1 MRFSKLFSRSTPA
14 PETKES
20 ATASVMVVNPDQ
32 AVWTPRDYAH
42 LADEAYVKNVI
53 AYQSINKVGEAV
65 GSIKWTAW
73 RGDTEVTDSPLLDL
87 IRQPNP
93 QQSYADLVMAKVGYK
108 LLSGN
113 SYDERVIVGTEP
125 KEMYTLRPD
134 RMTVALDASGQVSRY
149 TYKVNGKETTWPGD
163 GREVEDILHSKQFHP
178 TNDVYG
184 LGSVEPGAFAIDQNN
199 EGMAWMQALLQNSAR
214 PSGALVM
221 QKDSNGSFQSLD
233 DENFNRLKVEV
244 QDMYSG
250 SANAGKPMILEGGL
264 DWKQMGLSPTDMG
277 IIEGNNA
284 AARNIALA
292 FGVPPQLLGI
302 PGDNT
307 YSNYQEARLAFWE
320 DTVIPMVR
328 VIAAEWSRWLGPLFG
343 DLELRADFDHIPAI
357 ADKRSTMFDMAQNA
371 TFLSLDE
378 RRVLAGFEELGS
390 ANGGDFI
397 QDRDGI
403 TSQPEPTSEDD
414 IKAIAKLAGYEIK
427 TPTQIKVVK

>member
-1 MRFSKLFSRSTPA
+1 MRFPQIFSRSAPA

-20 ATASVMVVNPDQ
+20 ATASVMVVNPGQ
-32 AVWTPRDYAH
+32 AVWTPRDYEH
-42 LADEAYVKNVI
+42 LAAEAYVKNVI
-53 AYQSINKVGEAV
+53 AFQSINKVGEAV
-65 GSIKWTAW
+65 GSVKWTAW
-73 RGDTEVTDSPLLDL
+73 RGDTEVTESPMLDL

-93 QQSYADLVMAKVGYK
+93 QQSYADLAMAKVGYK

-113 SYDERVIVGTEP
+113 SYEERVMVGAEP
-125 KEMYTLRPD
+125 KELYTLRPD
-134 RMTVALDASGQVSRY
+134 RMAVTLDASGQVSRY
-149 TYKVNGKETTWPGD
+149 TYKVNGKETTWPGN
-163 GREVEDILHSKQFHP
+163 GRDVDDILHSKQFHP

-184 LGSVEPGAFAIDQNN
+184 LGSVEPGAFAIDQSN

-221 QKDSNGSFQSLD
+221 QKDSGGSYQSLSD
-233 DENFNRLKVEV
+233 DNFNRLKAEV

-250 SANAGKPMILEGGL
+250 SGNAGKPMILEGGL

-277 IIEGNNA
+277 IIEGNNS

-320 DTVIPMVR
+320 DSVIPMVMS
-328 VIAAEWSRWLGPLFG
+328 IAAEWTRWLGPMFG
-343 DLELRADFDHIPAI
+343 GLELRADFDHIPAI
-357 ADKRSTMFDMAQNA
+357 ADKRKTMFEMAQKA

-378 RRVLAGFEELGS
+378 RRELAGFTQLGR
-390 ANGGDFI
+390 AKGGDFI
-397 QDRDGI
+397 QDRDGV
-403 TSQPEPTSEDD
+403 SPAEPATSEDD
-414 IKAIAKLAGYEIK
+414 IKAMAKLAGYEG
-427 TPTQIKVVK
+427 KVSPLKAVK

>member
-1 MRFSKLFSRSTPA
+1 M
-14 PETKES
+14 
-20 ATASVMVVNPDQ
+20 
-32 AVWTPRDYAH
+32 AVT
-42 LADEAYVKNVI
+42 
-53 AYQSINKVGEAV
+53 
-65 GSIKWTAW
+65 
-73 RGDTEVTDSPLLDL
+73 
-87 IRQPNP
+87 
-93 QQSYADLVMAKVGYK
+93 
-108 LLSGN
+108 
-113 SYDERVIVGTEP
+113 
-125 KEMYTLRPD
+125 
-134 RMTVALDASGQVSRY
+134 LDASGQVSKF

-221 QKDSNGSFQSLD
+221 QKDSGGGFQSLSD
-233 DENFNRLKVEV
+233 DNFNRLKAEV

-250 SANAGKPMILEGGL
+250 SGNAGKPMILEGGL

-307 YSNYQEARLAFWE
+307 YANYQEARLAFWE
-320 DTVIPMVR
+320 DTVTPMVK
-328 VIAAEWSRWLGPLFG
+328 VIAAEWSRWLGPMFDG
-343 DLELRADFDHIPAI
+343 LELRANFDHIPAI
-357 ADKRSTMFDMAQNA
+357 VDKRAKSFEMAQQS

-378 RRVLAGFEELGS
+378 KRKLAGFAELGS
-390 ANGGDFI
+390 AKGGDFI

-403 TSQPEPTSEDD
+403 TSQPEEPTSEDD
-414 IKAIAKLAGYEIK
+414 IKAIAKLAGYEAKSPIPIK
-427 TPTQIKVVK
+427 AVK